1 MADQTRGCAYACEV
15 EAAPRAVN
23 PTREF
28 SRPGIH
34 TPPARVRCGA
44 GVRRYCRVAT
54 TDESHL
60 GFCLLPP
67 ARLGSAVRQRLRE
80 KIYRGLGAAAP
91 SGPPA
96 KNRSPPSA

>member
-15 EAAPRAVN
+15 EAAPRAGN

-54 TDESHL
+54 TDVAERMI
-60 GFCLLPP
+60 
-67 ARLGSAVRQRLRE
+67 AE
-80 KIYRGLGAAAP
+80 AAP
-91 SGPPA
+91 KRAARDVFLYFDNDA
-96 KNRSPPSA
+96 KVRAPFDAKALISRVDKLLKG